1 MKKLI
6 LILAFLP
13 FLGFSQG
20 IDLELNQVL
29 LVSEGSMVPEGKVWK
44 ITSVLVTCSFS
55 PCSAYIIIDDLES
68 PVQSSICVYSRLTSS
83 GTSNQYPPVISS
95 ETPTKFPIWVPA
107 GTNID
112 IGENVSGISVLEF
125 NTVSE

>member
-44 ITSVLVTCSFS
+44 ITSTLVNCSYN
-55 PCSAYIIIDDLES
+55 CYAYIWIGEN
-68 PVQSSICVYSRLTSS
+68 VVYVHF
-83 GTSNQYPPVISS
+83 NQEISS
-95 ETPTKFPIWVPA
+95 TSTSPTHNPTQFPIWVPA
-107 GTNID
+107 GINID